1 MSDTRRGLIVTPEE
15 ERPMSETRREVVVTD
30 IRMPFWSM
38 VIFMVK
44 FSVASIPAVIVLA
57 ILYLVG
63 VSIGGLVAGIMGWL

>member
-1 MSDTRRGLIVTPEE
+1 MSDTRQQLVVTPDE
-15 ERPMSETRREVVVTD
+15 ERPMSDTCREVVVTN

-44 FSVASIPAVIVLA
+44 FSIASIPALMILS

-63 VSIGGLVAGIMGWL
+63 VSIVGLVAGSMGWF